1 MSRMVLMA
9 MALVGALSAPAA
21 GLAAEKTVEFMVDGH
36 KVVGTLALPDGIASP
51 PAVLLLHGFTGSR
64 DELEIPAA
72 KEGIFRRAARI
83 WAVQGIASLRIDF
96 RGNGDSG
103 GAFADMTLD
112 GQVKDALAALDFLAG
127 GGEVDKDRIALV
139 GWSMGGAVGA
149 IAAGRAKQKLTSV
162 SLWAPG
168 TNMPASIALLFG
180 ADLVKQGLAS
190 GDRPVTAKLPWGAEV
205 SLKSGFF
212 RSLYATD
219 PVAEIARYKGP
230 LLVAVGSKDDV
241 VFPQP
246 IAGQVL
252 LDNHDGPEELWVRPM
267 DHVFNA
273 FDGVDMVD
281 ELIAKTGSFI
291 AAATPPAALAAD
303 YETKGVTEN
312 NLPVFY
318 QKLKDQ
324 LHFALAWDPASGDFP
339 QWRATA
345 RAKLWDLLIQP
356 DDSAPFDARVV
367 EEQDRGD
374 YVARKIVLSITG
386 NSRIAALL
394 LVPKGQGPF
403 PAALVLHDH
412 GGKFDIGKEK
422 MVRPWA
428 DAARLASA
436 RAWVDRYYSGNFIG
450 DDLARRGYVVLAT
463 DALGWGDRQ
472 NNGPESQQA
481 LASNLFNLGSSLAGT
496 IAVEDVRAARYLA
509 SLPEVDKGRVA
520 AIGFSMGAFRAWQ
533 AAALT
538 DTVTAGV
545 AVNWMATLDGLMVPG
560 NNQLKGQSAFNM
572 LHPGMFRW
580 FDYPD
585 AAAIAAPK
593 PMLFYAGETDP
604 LFPVASV
611 RLAFA
616 RMERVWADAGAPD
629 RFAAKVWPNAHIFR
643 AEEQSEAFDWLDR
656 QFGRAE

>member
-1 MSRMVLMA
+1 MVGFRM
-9 MALVGALSAPAA
+9 
-21 GLAAEKTVEFMVDGH
+21 LA
-36 KVVGTLALPDGIASP
+36 
-51 PAVLLLHGFTGSR
+51 
-64 DELEIPAA
+64 
-72 KEGIFRRAARI
+72 
-83 WAVQGIASLRIDF
+83 W
-96 RGNGDSG
+96 
-103 GAFADMTLD
+103 
-112 GQVKDALAALDFLAG
+112 
-127 GGEVDKDRIALV
+127 
-139 GWSMGGAVGA
+139 
-149 IAAGRAKQKLTSV
+149 
-162 SLWAPG
+162 
-168 TNMPASIALLFG
+168 
-180 ADLVKQGLAS
+180 
-190 GDRPVTAKLPWGAEV
+190 
-205 SLKSGFF
+205 
-212 RSLYATD
+212 
-219 PVAEIARYKGP
+219 
-230 LLVAVGSKDDV
+230 
-241 VFPQP
+241 
-246 IAGQVL
+246 
-252 LDNHDGPEELWVRPM
+252 
-267 DHVFNA
+267 
-273 FDGVDMVD
+273 
-281 ELIAKTGSFI
+281 
-291 AAATPPAALAAD
+291 AALAASVLIASGTAMAAETD
-303 YETKGVTEN
+303 HETKGVTEN

-318 QKLKDQ
+318 QKLKDR
-324 LHFALAWDPASGDFP
+324 LHFALAWDRAGGDFSR
-339 QWRATA
+339 WRAEA

-356 DDSAPFDARVV
+356 DDATPFDARVV

-374 YVARKIVLSITG
+374 HVARKIVLSITG

-422 MVRPWA
+422 MIRPWG
-428 DAARLASA
+428 DDARLASA
-436 RAWVDRYYSGNFIG
+436 QAWVDKYYSGNFIG

-463 DALGWGDRQ
+463 DALGWGGRQ

-509 SLPEVDKGRVA
+509 SLPEVDKARVA

-533 AAALT
+533 VAALT
-538 DTVTAGV
+538 DAVTAGV

-611 RLAFA
+611 RQAFA
-616 RMERVWADAGAPD
+616 RMEAVWADAGAPE

-643 AEEQSEAFDWLDR
+643 AEEQTDAFDWLDR
-656 QFGRAE
+656 QFGRPE